1 VRGRVTGGLVSAAI
15 ALTALAI
22 STGASPHAAPLRTP
36 APAPL
41 QSLLGTATADLP
53 FDPQL
58 ASVSCPVER
67 GPVKEGS
74 DADRFHVSTTV
85 VKTSVAYLRARPKPS
100 HYPRN
105 YRVTSAELHTYQ
117 VTAYLTQ
124 YKIEADGDIHLVLKD
139 GSGRSMIAEIP
150 FASCVPTA
158 SRWRTSIA
166 SARAYFLTRLHT
178 TTSWHYLHHLVDVR
192 GIGYMDPPH
201 GQTGAAPNGLE
212 LHPVT
217 YLHLH

>member
-1 VRGRVTGGLVSAAI
+1 MRGRVAGGLVSAAI

-22 STGASPHAAPLRTP
+22 STGAPSHVARQQPAAPSL
-36 APAPL
+36 A
-41 QSLLGTATADLP
+41 SLLGESGVDLP
-53 FDPQL
+53 FNPQL
-58 ASVSCPVER
+58 ASVSCPIER

-74 DADRFHVSTTV
+74 DADRYRVSTTV
-85 VKTSVAYLRARPKPS
+85 VKTSVAYLRSRPKPS
-100 HYPRN
+100 TYPRTH
-105 YRVTSAELHTYQ
+105 RITSAELHTYQ

-139 GSGRSMIAEIP
+139 SSGRSMIAEIP
-150 FASCVPTA
+150 FGACVPSV

-166 SARAYFLTRLHT
+166 SARLYFLSRLHT
-178 TTSWHYLHHLVDVR
+178 TTSWHYVHRLVDVR

-201 GQTGAAPNGLE
+201 RQTGAAPNGLE
-212 LHPVT
+212 LHPVI